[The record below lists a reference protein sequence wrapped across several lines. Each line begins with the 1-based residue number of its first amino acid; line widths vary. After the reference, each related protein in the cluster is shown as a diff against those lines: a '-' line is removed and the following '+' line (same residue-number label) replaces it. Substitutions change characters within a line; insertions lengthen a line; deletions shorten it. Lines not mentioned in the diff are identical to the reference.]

1 MTPTTRT
8 GCRSAA
14 ATLKYTAEP
23 PSASAVSPNGVNT
36 ESSATL
42 PTTSR
47 LMRSHPVGSGKAEE
61 AEPVAEHD
69 ARGPRQHQPGPRG
82 GLRLAEHAAVVV
94 PVVGHPR
101 EVLEVPGDPVR
112 LARPRR
118 GDDDLRKAGQLLEQL
133 QVLRRR

>member
-8 GCRSAA
+8 GWRIAA

-47 LMRSHPVGSGKAEE
+47 LMRSHPVRSRKAEE
-61 AEPVAEHD
+61 AKSVAEDD
-69 ARGPRQHQPGPRG
+69 ARRPGEDEPGPLGRFRFAAHRAGGAFRG
-82 GLRLAEHAAVVV
+82 RAA
-94 PVVGHPR
+94 PRAGGHGVR
-101 EVLEVPGDPVR
+101 EPEE
-112 LARPRR
+112 RR
-118 GDDDLRKAGQLLEQL
+118 QQLV
-133 QVLRRR
+133 VLRRRERVELGRLADRLRLL

>member
-23 PSASAVSPNGVNT
+23 PRASAVSPNGVNT

-42 PTTSR
+42 PTTTR
-47 LMRSHPVGSGKAEE
+47 LMGSHPVGGRETEQSK
-61 AEPVAEHD
+61 PVAEHD
-69 ARGPRQHQPGPRG
+69 PRGPRQHQPGPLRR
-82 GLRLAEHAAVVV
+82 LRLAEHPAVVI
-94 PVVGHPR
+94 PVVGDPR

-112 LARPRR
+112 LARRR
-118 GDDDLRKAGQLLEQL
+118 RSRDDLRKAGQLLEQL
-133 QVLRRR
+133 QVLR